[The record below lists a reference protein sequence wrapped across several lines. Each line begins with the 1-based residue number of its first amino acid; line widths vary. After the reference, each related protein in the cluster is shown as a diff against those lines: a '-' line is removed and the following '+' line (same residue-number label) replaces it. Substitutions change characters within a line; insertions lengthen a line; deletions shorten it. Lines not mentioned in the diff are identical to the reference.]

1 MKNEKSKS
9 LYEINFT
16 ERDLEVDRLENLR
29 SEIENELAGALAEFA
44 KISGNKKLYRGRK
57 RDITPLLLEGKERMK

>member
-1 MKNEKSKS
+1 MKDKKTKS

-16 ERDLEVDRLENLR
+16 ERDVEVLRLEDSR

-44 KISGNKKLYRGRK
+44 KISGRKKLFRRNKK
-57 RDITPLLLEGKERMK
+57 DITPLLLEGKDQMK